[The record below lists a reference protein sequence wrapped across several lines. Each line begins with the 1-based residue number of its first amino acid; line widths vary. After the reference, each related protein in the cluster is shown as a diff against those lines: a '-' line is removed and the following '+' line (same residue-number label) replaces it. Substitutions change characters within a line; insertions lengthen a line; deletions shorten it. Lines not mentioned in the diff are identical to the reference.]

1 MNIDLNQIGDNLAS
15 NLLGQTN
22 RKNEKVKFSI
32 AQVSDMVTSAL
43 SLVGLDYSKLEKKA
57 KALVDEAIDSVVS
70 SLRENDQ
77 IKTQRG
83 FENYSETQITLK
95 RFWDGVNGGGGL
107 LETLAKSGKATI
119 EISDQARQDIINDN
133 NRYFVIDK
141 VGKKINPSINFSNV
155 ERPSKKEQGEN

>member
-95 RFWDGVNGGGGL
+95 RFWDGVNGVGGL

-119 EISDQARQDIINDN
+119 EI
-133 NRYFVIDK
+133 
-141 VGKKINPSINFSNV
+141 
-155 ERPSKKEQGEN
+155 